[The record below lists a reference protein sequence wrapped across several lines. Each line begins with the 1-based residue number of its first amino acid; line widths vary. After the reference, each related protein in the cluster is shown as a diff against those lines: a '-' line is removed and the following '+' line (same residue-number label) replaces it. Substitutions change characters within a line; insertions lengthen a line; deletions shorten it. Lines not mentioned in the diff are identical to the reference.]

1 MLDGIRVLSKHWI
14 GRAILTI
21 VMGFIIVSFAIW
33 GIGDML
39 RGFRSDTVGEIGG
52 AKLTGEQVRTAYQ
65 NELTRIQRQLGRAVS
80 NDQARQLGV
89 DRGVVDRI
97 VDETVLDQQ
106 IKSLGLTISDAAI
119 AETLRDDPAFKD
131 ASGAFDPARFQA
143 AIRDAGFNE
152 QTFVQRQREV
162 YTRREIADA
171 VTGDM
176 GTPDALLAA
185 MHRYRAETR
194 TLDVAT
200 LTPAAAGQI
209 AAPTDAELQTWFD
222 AHKSQYRAP
231 SYRKVALLTLAPA
244 DIAKP
249 DAVSAADAQKFYD
262 ANKDRFGSPERR
274 RLLQIVYQ
282 TEDEAKAAA
291 AKLAGGASFD
301 TLLADKGLKEAD
313 VDLGLKTKP
322 EFFDKA
328 IAEAGFALAP
338 GATVGP
344 IKGEFGYAII
354 KAAEVQP
361 AAFKPFAEVEPDIR
375 RELAQRAA
383 ADHVRDIRD
392 RIEDERASGRTL
404 TDAAKSAGLTVRVI
418 DAIDATGH
426 DAAGALVPKIP
437 DAERVLR
444 AVFSSDV
451 GVDNDVIS
459 TKDREYVWFDVLGV
473 TPARDRTLAEVRDKA
488 VAAWTAQQTAAR
500 LREKAD
506 ALLAKIR
513 GGESFDAVAKA
524 AGLDVRRF
532 DGVRREGTV
541 TGLSQSA
548 ATQAFNV
555 KVGEAGSAA
564 ADGEGRS
571 LFVVRASTVP
581 PLDAKSAEATQLSKA
596 IAGQLSGDVI
606 AEYVARLRADA
617 RVRLD
622 QPAIDRAMF
631 GSGEQ

>member
-52 AKLTGEQVRTAYQ
+52 AKLTGEQIRLAYQ

-80 NDQARQLGV
+80 NDQARQLGL
-89 DRGVVDRI
+89 DRSVLDRI

-106 IKSLGLTISDAAI
+106 IKRLGLTISDAAI
-119 AETLRDDPAFKD
+119 ADALRDDPSFKD
-131 ASGAFDPARFQA
+131 ASGAFDRARFEA

-162 YTRREIADA
+162 YTRREVAEA

-176 GTPDALLAA
+176 GAPDALLTA
-185 MHRYRAETR
+185 MNRYRNETR
-194 TLDVAT
+194 SIDVAT
-200 LTPAAAGQI
+200 LSPAAAG
-209 AAPTDAELQTWFD
+209 AVPAPTDAELQTWFD

-231 SYRKVALLTLAPA
+231 AYRKIALVTLAPA
-244 DIAKP
+244 DIAKA
-249 DAVSAADAQKFYD
+249 DAVGAADARKFYD

-301 TLLADKGLKEAD
+301 ALLADKGLKESD
-313 VDLGLKTKP
+313 VDLGLKTKA
-322 EFFDKA
+322 EMFDKA
-328 IAEAGFALAP
+328 VAEAGFALAP

-344 IKGEFGYAII
+344 VKGEFGYAVL

-361 AAFKPFAEVEPDIR
+361 SAYKAFADVEPEIR
-375 RELAQRAA
+375 AELALRDAG
-383 ADHVRDIRD
+383 DRVRDLRD
-392 RIEDERASGRTL
+392 RIEDERASGRPL
-404 TDAAKSAGLTVRVI
+404 ADAAKAAGLQVRVI
-418 DAIDATGH
+418 DAIDATGR
-426 DAAGALVPKIP
+426 DAAGAVVPNVP
-437 DAERVLR
+437 DPERVLR
-444 AVFSSDV
+444 SVFGSDV
-451 GVDNDVIS
+451 GVDNDVIA
-459 TKDREYVWFDVLGV
+459 TPTRTYVWFDVLGV

-488 VAAWTAQQTAAR
+488 TAAWTAQQTAAR

-506 ALLAKIR
+506 ALLARIR

-564 ADGEGRS
+564 ADGDGRS
-571 LFVVRASTVP
+571 LFVVRSSAVP

-596 IAGQLSGDVI
+596 LAEQLSGDVI

-617 RVRLD
+617 KVTLD
-622 QPAIDRAMF
+622 NAAIDRAMF
-631 GSGEQ
+631 GAGEQ